1 MSSENTEKKPRVGGK
16 GPAPSGRLHSHDS
29 RNRSAPSKRPGI
41 RNASKDPASTLPPG
55 GSGSHAPRNVRAL
68 AHSFLLRCE
77 TDERYVNI
85 ALDRTLRELRLDS
98 RDRDFFTALV
108 YGVTERRI
116 TLDYYISLLSKKPL
130 ARLDPTVLTALR
142 MGLYQIIYM
151 DGVPDSAACNES
163 VKLVRR
169 GASSAAPFVNAV
181 LRSFIRRRDELRL
194 PDRSADP
201 YGWLSVRYSVP
212 AELAALWCE
221 QYGEEQAER
230 CLRGTDEPPTPTLRA
245 NLIRIDRDALLKR
258 LEQDGI
264 SAEPSPYSPHSVRL
278 TAPCSPASI
287 QAFREGLCTVQDDA
301 SGMAVEALA
310 PKRGD
315 TVIDMCSAPGGKS
328 FAAAALMHGEGRI
341 MSYDLYESKLS
352 LIREGAER
360 LGIEIITA
368 AARDS
373 SQPDPDCIG
382 AADCVICDV
391 PCSGFGVLAKKPDM
405 RARVGERIADSELP
419 QLQSRILA
427 AASLYPRVGGR
438 LLYSTCTLNRH
449 ENEEQVE
456 AFLAQNSGY
465 SCEQMHTVFP
475 DPDLPSYLRTD
486 GFFYAV
492 LIRNT

>member
-1 MSSENTEKKPRVGGK
+1 M
-16 GPAPSGRLHSHDS
+16 
-29 RNRSAPSKRPGI
+29 
-41 RNASKDPASTLPPG
+41 
-55 GSGSHAPRNVRAL
+55 
-68 AHSFLLRCE
+68 
-77 TDERYVNI
+77 
-85 ALDRTLRELRLDS
+85 
-98 RDRDFFTALV
+98 

-278 TAPCSPASI
+278 TALALRHL
-287 QAFREGLCTVQDDA
+287 FRRFERACARCRTMPPVWL
-301 SGMAVEALA
+301 SRRSREA
-310 PKRGD
+310 RR
-315 TVIDMCSAPGGKS
+315 VIDMCSAPGGKS
-328 FAAAALMHGEGRI
+328 FCRCRAH
-341 MSYDLYESKLS
+341 
-352 LIREGAER
+352 
-360 LGIEIITA
+360 
-368 AARDS
+368 AR
-373 SQPDPDCIG
+373 
-382 AADCVICDV
+382 
-391 PCSGFGVLAKKPDM
+391 
-405 RARVGERIADSELP
+405 
-419 QLQSRILA
+419 
-427 AASLYPRVGGR
+427 
-438 LLYSTCTLNRH
+438 
-449 ENEEQVE
+449 
-456 AFLAQNSGY
+456 
-465 SCEQMHTVFP
+465 
-475 DPDLPSYLRTD
+475 
-486 GFFYAV
+486 
-492 LIRNT
+492 